1 MVVDVN
7 VLAVLACAIAAM
19 ILGVLWYGPLFGKT
33 WAQLMGWGSMTA
45 EMLKE
50 KQRGATPGY
59 IASFVGALVMAYIL
73 SHSIAFAASYP
84 ALASYSHL
92 QVGLTTGFFM
102 WLGFVAPV
110 TVGTV
115 FWDGRPWR
123 LWFINAGY
131 YLVQLLVMGT
141 ILALWV

>member
-19 ILGVLWYGPLFGKT
+19 ILGFLWYGPLFGKT
-33 WAQLMGWGSMTA
+33 WAELMGWGSMTA

-50 KQRGATPGY
+50 KQKGATPGY

-73 SHSIAFAASYP
+73 SHSIAVAASYP
-84 ALASYSHL
+84 ALASYAHL

-131 YLVQLLVMGT
+131 YLVQLLVMVT

>member
-7 VLAVLACAIAAM
+7 VLAVLVCAIAAM
-19 ILGVLWYGPLFGKT
+19 ILGFLWYGPLFGKT
-33 WAQLMGWGSMTA
+33 WAELMGWGSMTA

-50 KQRGATPGY
+50 KQKGATPGY

-84 ALASYSHL
+84 ALASYANL

>member
-19 ILGVLWYGPLFGKT
+19 ILGFLWYGPLFGKT

-50 KQRGATPGY
+50 KQKGATPGY

>member
-50 KQRGATPGY
+50 KQKGATPGY

>member
-19 ILGVLWYGPLFGKT
+19 ILGFLWYGPLFGKT
-33 WAQLMGWGSMTA
+33 WAELMGWGSMTA

>member
-19 ILGVLWYGPLFGKT
+19 ILGFLWYGPLFGKT
-33 WAQLMGWGSMTA
+33 WAELMGWGSMTA

-50 KQRGATPGY
+50 KQKGATPGY